1 MNGKHTAWGLL
12 LLFFN
17 CCIGLSSASSQNI
30 TEEWVEK
37 MASPLVD
44 RGIADGLSIGY
55 VEGEHWGIVHLGTA
69 NQDKQTADFRTVYE
83 IGSISKVFTSLLLAD
98 AVVRGEIDLDA
109 VAEVANPAGIQFPTY
124 NDTPITWIDLS
135 THRSGL
141 PRLPTNF
148 QPTDMVDPYR
158 NYDSKEAA
166 AFLKEYKLPR
176 KPGESHE
183 YSNFGVSVL
192 GYMIAQKAGKSFE
205 QLLQEKIAEP
215 LGMIDCIVSSLDN
228 QGQKL
233 ATPHSKFGSATPRW
247 TFADLPGAGG
257 VNASMRD
264 MMRFAKAQLNP
275 PSEELGEAIEL
286 AWKQHRDADASG
298 PAMGLGWLIKGDGQ
312 TRWHNGGTGGS
323 SSALFINRDSKC
335 AVIVLCNTS
344 LHTAVDELAMK
355 LVMKAAGQE
364 VEPEPVV
371 AAGDEQ
377 DDVEIHAKL
386 RSRLVGRYQ
395 LAPEFVFDVND
406 EDGHLMVS
414 VTNQPTMEVF
424 PDSATHWSPR
434 GLDAQLEFKLGKTG
448 PATKLILHQ
457 NGNRQSARRIESER
471 ENSDDEAGELVVD
484 AKLRRR
490 LEGRYQLTPDFI
502 FDVEDDDGHLMVGI
516 TNQPTQEVFPE
527 SATLW
532 SYRGVDAQLEFKLS
546 KAGPAKKLV
555 LLQDGNRQTARRIK

>member
-1 MNGKHTAWGLL
+1 MN
-12 LLFFN
+12 
-17 CCIGLSSASSQNI
+17 
-30 TEEWVEK
+30 
-37 MASPLVD
+37 
-44 RGIADGLSIGY
+44 
-55 VEGEHWGIVHLGTA
+55 
-69 NQDKQTADFRTVYE
+69 
-83 IGSISKVFTSLLLAD
+83 
-98 AVVRGEIDLDA
+98 
-109 VAEVANPAGIQFPTY
+109 
-124 NDTPITWIDLS
+124 
-135 THRSGL
+135 
-141 PRLPTNF
+141 
-148 QPTDMVDPYR
+148 DPYQK
-158 NYDSKEAA
+158 YDSKLAA
-166 AFLKEYKLPR
+166 AFLEEYELPR
-176 KPGESHE
+176 KPGESQE
-183 YSNFGVSVL
+183 YSNFASSVL
-192 GYMIAQKAGKSFE
+192 GYLVAQKAGKSYE
-205 QLLQEKIAEP
+205 QLLQERIAEP
-215 LGMIDCIVSSLDN
+215 LGMDDCIVSSLDD

-257 VNASMRD
+257 INASMRD

-275 PSEELGEAIEL
+275 PSGELGDAIEL
-286 AWKQHRDADASG
+286 AWKQQRDADASG
-298 PAMGLGWLIKGDGQ
+298 AAMGLGWLIKGDGQ

-323 SSALFINRDSKC
+323 RSAMFINRDLQC
-335 AVIVLCNTS
+335 AVIVLSNTA
-344 LHTAVDELAMK
+344 LHTGVDELAMK

-364 VEPEPVV
+364 VEQEPVM
-371 AAGDEQ
+371 ATEKEQ
-377 DDVEIHAKL
+377 DDVEIDAKL

-395 LAPEFVFDVND
+395 LAPGFIFDVND

-484 AKLRRR
+484 AKLRGR
-490 LEGRYQLTPDFI
+490 LAGRYQLRPDFI

-516 TNQPTQEVFPE
+516 TNQPTQEVFPD

-546 KAGPAKKLV
+546 KTGPARKLVLLQDGNRQTARRIESERENSDDDAGELVVDAKLRGRLAGRYQLTPNFIFDVEDDDGHLMVGITNQPTQEVFPDSATLWSYRGVDAQLEFKLSKTGPARKLV